1 MGEIGRKSTK
11 TATKGKTANKR
22 SKAVKK
28 KTGTS
33 RKKRRKKRL
42 RRWPVVILLLI
53 AFLIYGSLM
62 AGKRSAENRI
72 EEVNAYK
79 HDFISKVSGQAEE
92 EYVKNGV
99 LPSITISQAILES
112 NWGNS
117 RLAQEGNNLFGIKAD
132 KSWHGEKINFSTTE
146 NYNDRIYAD
155 FRKYSSWNESISDYA
170 SFLRN
175 NKRYEQHGM
184 FDSNDYRK
192 QAQALEDAGY
202 ATAKNERGEK
212 VYAERLIGV
221 IEKYDLRKYD
231 MEAIRD
237 GN

>member
-1 MGEIGRKSTK
+1 MNEIVKK
-11 TATKGKTANKR
+11 TGKTTAGGKAANKR
-22 SKAVKK
+22 KKAVKRK
-28 KTGTS
+28 S
-33 RKKRRKKRL
+33 AAPRKKRRRKRL
-42 RRWPVVILLLI
+42 RRLPVAILLLI

-72 EEVNAYK
+72 DEANAYK
-79 HDFISKVSGQAEE
+79 QDFISQIAGQAED
-92 EYVKNGV
+92 EYIKNGV

-132 KSWHGEKINFSTTE
+132 KSWQGERINFSTKE